1 MMSDAKLYELML
13 LFTPEM
19 AETAILKEISLIKA
33 RISQGGAITWED
45 FWGKRPLAYP
55 IKKMESGYYQV
66 FRFSFSPA
74 ELKELDQE
82 LRLTPSVLR
91 FLITIP
97 QKGMEVLSY
106 ETIRASEETFS
117 SEKKANKR
125 KVRKTSRRVES
136 LPNTIPS
143 KKGTPKIQDDASS
156 EKDSEE

>member
-1 MMSDAKLYELML
+1 MMSDLKLYELML

-19 AETAILKEISLIKA
+19 AETAVLKEISLIKD
-33 RISQGGAITWED
+33 RISKTGKVTIED

-66 FRFSFSPA
+66 FRFSFSP
-74 ELKELDQE
+74 EEVKELDQE

-97 QKGMEVLSY
+97 PKGMELVLHDAIYS
-106 ETIRASEETFS
+106 SESAFS

-125 KVRKTSRRVES
+125 KVRNTSKRVES
-136 LPNTIPS
+136 LPNSMPF
-143 KKGTPKIQDDASS
+143 KKHSSHVRENENSS
-156 EKDSEE
+156 EKDS